1 MTDNI
6 VRLVT
11 GPVGDGVVIE
21 PDNILTHAVGQLDS
35 ALVVGEAKDGTL
47 YIAASHGKS
56 DILMLLARAQAKLIA
71 MYED

>member
-35 ALVVGEAKDGTL
+35 ALVVGEGTL